1 MQMWSREGAVGA
13 GAAACSAAGRV
24 LAAAIYERRPR
35 TKAAVSLWEQ

>member
-1 MQMWSREGAVGA
+1 MQMWPREAAACA
-13 GAAACSAAGRV
+13 GGAACSAVERV